1 MKPIVIYAENK
12 DKITLTRKDFEKY
25 LSEAFDQGYT
35 EGYNK
40 GMSRVWYPSHIWYPS
55 QNTPVTYRTI
65 TTCDPSKTNY
75 DPYTTITSKYLS
87 GEVTNTVGD

>member
-1 MKPIVIYAENK
+1 MKPIVIYTENK

-40 GMSRVWYPSHIWYPS
+40 GMSHIWYPYTPITYNTLTTSS
-55 QNTPVTYRTI
+55 QKSDYDNWTI
-65 TTCDPSKTNY
+65 TMT
-75 DPYTTITSKYLS
+75 
-87 GEVTNTVGD
+87 GEATNTIGD